1 MANIL
6 IVDDDELILNLLEAI
21 LMRKNK
27 LVDKAASSEEALEKF
42 KPGKYDLISID
53 LRLGDMNG
61 LELCLQIREQDKDVC
76 IISLTG
82 FYDPIFVQ
90 YDAAIA
96 GFNAVFKKPLQ
107 CKEFIKF
114 LEDHGFYS

>member
-6 IVDDDELILNLLEAI
+6 IVDDDDLILNLLEAI
-21 LMRKNK
+21 LIRKNE
-27 LVDKAASSEEALEKF
+27 LVDKASSSEEALKKF

-61 LELCLQIREQDKDVC
+61 LELCLKIREVDKDVC

-82 FYDPIFVQ
+82 FYDPIFVIH
-90 YDAAIA
+90 DPSIA
-96 GFNAVFKKPLQ
+96 GFNAVFQKPLQ

-114 LEDHGFYS
+114 LEDKGFYS